1 MTVIFLN
8 ILFDYDNN
16 CGIQLALAF
25 ISYAEG
31 YSERVNAEIN
41 WPNLQSLSTTLDP
54 DRRTLSH
61 TLMCLVDPLVFG
73 TELVRTV

>member
-25 ISYAEG
+25 ISYAEAIR
-31 YSERVNAEIN
+31 RVNAEIN

-61 TLMCLVDPLVFG
+61 MLMCLVDPLVFG
-73 TELVRTV
+73 TELS